1 MSSDSDGVCVA
12 VCDAPAGDED
22 FVCAP
27 AAAPEGHAGDA
38 SRQRGRRWSHPTE
51 DTFLCWLLVDA
62 SLASPESLRCIR
74 VATGLEALVDSP
86 GRQACV
92 GVGRC
97 RWVLSEASPDS
108 LSKHT
113 AVSGPLPDKGGRW
126 LGFLR
131 YEVVDLYCFPDV
143 AILQG
148 SQMERATTTLSEA
161 YADFHLSDEFGTV
174 AEAMTEQEL
183 NTGLVSPLHVMSAL
197 LLGDLVIAR
206 SVRFTQQLRYT
217 GAVELYPR
225 KYIIKYHWQRWSR
238 GVREE
243 HGDAE
248 QEAVETAGTSHPF
261 LKHPLKR
268 GRMPDHE
275 TLKKPTKRTKYD
287 PVRLIRSVDFQH
299 YLRDEDQ
306 FSKALD
312 KAKKVDEDP
321 SDDDVQ
327 PRDASKDAS
336 KSTRQ
341 RARHRLDV
349 LNMLLERREFEEW
362 LAADVLESIHVHAD
376 ASPVVG
382 VELQGQLLD
391 LCFKDGDVKQ
401 RVLPGAE
408 LPYGMT
414 GAVSKACT
422 LLWGMFLT
430 LGPRKEQL
438 RTALSLVASFTTD
451 NGTEVGLLK
460 LPDILDAFYLWMGG
474 MPIGDL
480 ESHVVQ
486 GSRLFQEAIRVI
498 GFGHTCGSIMSSV
511 ANSYKYWPEID
522 GQIKIAGSFFP

>member
-1 MSSDSDGVCVA
+1 
-12 VCDAPAGDED
+12 
-22 FVCAP
+22 
-27 AAAPEGHAGDA
+27 
-38 SRQRGRRWSHPTE
+38 
-51 DTFLCWLLVDA
+51 
-62 SLASPESLRCIR
+62 
-74 VATGLEALVDSP
+74 
-86 GRQACV
+86 
-92 GVGRC
+92 
-97 RWVLSEASPDS
+97 
-108 LSKHT
+108 
-113 AVSGPLPDKGGRW
+113 
-126 LGFLR
+126 
-131 YEVVDLYCFPDV
+131 
-143 AILQG
+143 
-148 SQMERATTTLSEA
+148 
-161 YADFHLSDEFGTV
+161 
-174 AEAMTEQEL
+174 
-183 NTGLVSPLHVMSAL
+183 
-197 LLGDLVIAR
+197 
-206 SVRFTQQLRYT
+206 
-217 GAVELYPR
+217 
-225 KYIIKYHWQRWSR
+225 
-238 GVREE
+238 VREE

-391 LCFKDGDVKQ
+391 FCFKDGDVKQ

-511 ANSYKYWPEID
+511 ANSYKYWPEII
-522 GQIKIAGSFFP
+522 GQIRTLVHFFRNESYRTHLQLVLKGRCDTKCLDHFQASFLKWRFETLAVAVQELVPLREVCGHLREEQFPDIQDKVELRKVVAAAGDQRLWRWICGPGRRVLVRIEGIRHWSMVCGCPEHVRERREHPGRSLHCVRNGRRIHEVRKFVTEEIRKARDDATHMTPDMFEGDRALCVATRQMMQKYASLLGTRTKYFSLIPGCFLKRTTRQWRLIS